1 MSVYRLGERVPQFP
15 VSGNCWVAESAELI
29 GDICLEENASVWF
42 GAVLRGDNERITI
55 GEGSNVQDGS
65 VMHTDMGFPLTL
77 GRHVTIG
84 HQAMLHGCTVGD
96 NSLIGI
102 GATVLNGAKIGQN
115 CLIGAHALIG
125 EGKEIPD
132 NSMVLG
138 MPGKIVRTLEESNRA
153 IMQAMA
159 EHYVE
164 NWQKY
169 RRDLT
174 RVTAE

>member
-1 MSVYRLGERVPQFP
+1 MPIYALGSIQPTIDETA
-15 VSGNCWVAESAELI
+15 WVAPDANVI
-29 GDICLEENASVWF
+29 GDIALHAKSSVWF
-42 GAVLRGDNERITI
+42 GATLRGDNETITL
-55 GEGSNVQDGS
+55 GQGSNIQENCVL
-65 VMHTDMGFPLTL
+65 HTDMGYPLVI
-77 GRHVTIG
+77 GENCTIG
-84 HQAMLHGCTVGD
+84 HKVTLHGCVIGD

-102 GATVLNGAKIGQN
+102 GATVLNGAKIGKN

-138 MPGKIVRTLEESNRA
+138 MPGKIVRTLEEGNRA

-164 NWQKY
+164 NWKRY
-169 RRDLT
+169 
-174 RVTAE
+174 